1 MFPQN
6 IGASIRTLRK
16 QQNMTQEVL
25 AEKLSVDTS
34 IISHW
39 ESGESK
45 RRPTLEHLCQLAD
58 IFECSL
64 EELFGEPA
72 PAHKEL
78 RKLTQQEQQVLVDMV
93 KFYIDVKKLF

>member
-1 MFPQN
+1 MSPVN

-16 QQNMTQEVL
+16 KLNMTQEVL

-72 PAHKEL
+72 PVPKEYK
-78 RKLTQQEQQVLVDMV
+78 RLTPQEQQVFKDLV
-93 KFYIDVKKLF
+93 KFYIDMKNLI